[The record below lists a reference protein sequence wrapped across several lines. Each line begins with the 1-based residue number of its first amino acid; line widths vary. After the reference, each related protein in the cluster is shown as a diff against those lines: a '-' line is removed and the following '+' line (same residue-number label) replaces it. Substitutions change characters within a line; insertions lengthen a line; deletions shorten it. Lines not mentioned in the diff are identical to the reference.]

1 MGKPGAMGMF
11 GAFGAMAVVMFLIM
25 IAVDAVFLWFGA
37 KFAKIEDA
45 TFGKAF
51 IAALGGLIIST
62 ILGRLIPF
70 IGGLIGLIAFLWIIK
85 TVFNTDWGKAV
96 ITWLFAIVIA
106 IVIAIIMAVA
116 VGISMMAFL

>member
-1 MGKPGAMGMF
+1 MGKLGAMGMF

-51 IAALGGLIIST
+51 IAALAA

-70 IGGLIGLIAFLWIIK
+70 IGGLIAFLWIIK

>member
-51 IAALGGLIIST
+51 IAALAA